1 MTLIDNLK
9 SRLKECQKC
18 SSQSSTPPAEIFSRW
33 TPSLEAYKQEAKQFL
48 ETLSHNLSR
57 EWAHDQSPWKKHS
70 SADDLYESRRGLRSQ
85 KNFDATLSIEGTAGL
100 MTRHTYRRIACEAL
114 AHGEGSHARS
124 STCWSIA
131 ESLLV
136 SDSANARPLAGIF
149 ALRLVP

>member
-85 KNFDATLSIEGTAGL
+85 KNFRRDSQHRRHRWTYDTTHLSTHRMRSTGTRRRESCSQFNVLVYRTCIGL
-100 MTRHTYRRIACEAL
+100 SERTAL
-114 AHGEGSHARS
+114 G
-124 STCWSIA
+124 WN
-131 ESLLV
+131 L
-136 SDSANARPLAGIF
+136 
-149 ALRLVP
+149 